1 MCNSIKQSKYDMKIY
16 TTVREDG
23 NIGPDIIA
31 KNFNDAEKELEKLL
45 IINNLIQISKSNK
58 RYRVVGEKITL

>member
-1 MCNSIKQSKYDMKIY
+1 MKIY

-31 KNFNDAEKELEKLL
+31 KNFNEAEKELEKLL
-45 IINNLIQISKSNK
+45 ITNNLIHINKSNK
-58 RYRVVGEKITL
+58 RYRVVGEKITI

>member
-1 MCNSIKQSKYDMKIY
+1 MLKIY

>member
-1 MCNSIKQSKYDMKIY
+1 MKTY

>member
-1 MCNSIKQSKYDMKIY
+1 MKIY
-16 TTVREDG
+16 ATVREDG

-45 IINNLIQISKSNK
+45 IINNLIQISKTNK
-58 RYRVVGEKITL
+58 R

>member
-1 MCNSIKQSKYDMKIY
+1 MKIY

>member
-1 MCNSIKQSKYDMKIY
+1 MKIY

-31 KNFNDAEKELEKLL
+31 KNFNEAEKELEKLL
-45 IINNLIQISKSNK
+45 LSNNLIQIKKSNK
-58 RYRVVGEKITL
+58 RYKVVGEKITL